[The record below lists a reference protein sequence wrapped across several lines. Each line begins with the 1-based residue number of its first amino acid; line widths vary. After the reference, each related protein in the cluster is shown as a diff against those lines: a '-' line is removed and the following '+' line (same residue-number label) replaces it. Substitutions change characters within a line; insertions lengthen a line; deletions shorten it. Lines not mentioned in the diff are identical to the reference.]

1 MCDQWRLFMAC
12 MVLALLPPLSSG
24 QHEGQEPA
32 EPAHAM
38 PGEQAAPAAHDD
50 HAAAE
55 KPALLQFDPGA
66 AIWSI
71 IIFLVL
77 LAVLRTFAWK
87 PVLKVLKQREQFIQ
101 DSIDSARR
109 ERGEADKLL
118 AEYRTQIDHAR
129 EEATTIVEEG
139 KRDAGDVARR
149 IQAEAR
155 KEGEQMIARARRE
168 IQLAKDTAV
177 KELYDRTAELAVQ
190 VAGQVVGKTL
200 SADEHRA
207 LVAESLERMRSSNEA
222 KLN

>member
-1 MCDQWRLFMAC
+1 MCDQWRLFTVC

-24 QHEGQEPA
+24 QHEGREPA
-32 EPAHAM
+32 EPAHTM
-38 PGEQAAPAAHDD
+38 PSEQAAPAAHDD
-50 HAAAE
+50 HAGAE

-77 LAVLRTFAWK
+77 LAVLRAFAWK
-87 PVLKVLKQREQFIQ
+87 PVLQVLKQREQFIQ
-101 DSIDSARR
+101 DSIDSAKR
-109 ERGEADKLL
+109 EREQADKLL

-129 EEATTIVEEG
+129 EEATVIVEEG
-139 KRDAGDVARR
+139 KRDAGEVARR
-149 IQAEAR
+149 IQTEAR
-155 KEGEQMIARARRE
+155 KEGEEMIVRARRE

-207 LVAESLERMRSSNEA
+207 LVAESLERMKSSNEA